1 MQGSS
6 FRRSL
11 QTSHV
16 LNGKPIAFPVKRVI
30 LLIDC
35 IVAIREVN
43 SGLFIKSFCHKPT
56 SRLRFNSSAS
66 IHSVSTTENH
76 QNVIVLDA

>member
-1 MQGSS
+1 MPASS

-16 LNGKPIAFPVKRVI
+16 LNGKPIALPVERII

-35 IVAIREVN
+35 IVAIKEVN
-43 SGLFIKSFCHKPT
+43 SGLFIKSFCHKST

-66 IHSVSTTENH
+66 MHGGITTENR
-76 QNVIVLDA
+76 